1 MSRTKTSA
9 KLTEAT
15 KGKSDA
21 GRAGHR
27 PAVNLGASAAANG
40 MRPPPGSRA
49 AAQEEC
55 DRANVPIINAT
66 DFEAAQKAGA
76 FTPENIRRSVAGE
89 PLILKTDPRTEP
101 WEGKK
106 RLDAGEKML
115 RCVLTADEIEERKN
129 ELLSMHKQVQPLRQ
143 AVADAKEALA
153 TAKTALS
160 AHESKIEMHAMETDR
175 GWVNRNVECITVLET
190 RRGMPVRVC
199 YRTDTGE
206 EAIPPKEA
214 SAADVQ
220 ESIPGA

>member
-1 MSRTKTSA
+1 MSRTKTST

-27 PAVNLGASAAANG
+27 PAADTRSPEHKEL
-40 MRPPPGSRA
+40 
-49 AAQEEC
+49 
-55 DRANVPIINAT
+55 DRRLAEI
-66 DFEAAQKAGA
+66 KAPDG
-76 FTPENIRRSVAGE
+76 TSVAD
-89 PLILKTDPRTEP
+89 LMRDP
-101 WEGKK
+101 WDGKR

-143 AVADAKEALA
+143 AVADAKEALT

-190 RRGMPVRVC
+190 RRGAQLRVC

>member
-1 MSRTKTSA
+1 MSRTKTST

-27 PAVNLGASAAANG
+27 PAADTRSPEHKEL
-40 MRPPPGSRA
+40 
-49 AAQEEC
+49 
-55 DRANVPIINAT
+55 DRRLADV
-66 DFEAAQKAGA
+66 
-76 FTPENIRRSVAGE
+76 VGE
-89 PLILKTDPRTEP
+89 PIGVVDADP
-101 WEGKK
+101 WDGKK

-143 AVADAKEALA
+143 AVADAKEALT